1 MNRRFWDYWVA
12 GLIFAV
18 FSSGTVWAI
27 NIFQE
32 NVIIYLKRSLPLW
45 TWLLIT
51 LITAAVIFITIPWI
65 YGRLIKWIYEEFGL
79 RETP

>member
-18 FSSGTVWAI
+18 ISSAI
-27 NIFQE
+27 IWTIK
-32 NVIIYLKRSLPLW
+32 NVIIYFKRSLPLW

-65 YGRLIKWIYEEFGL
+65 YGQLIKWLYEEFELGK
-79 RETP
+79 RP